1 MSMISTRTNMNAVAA
16 ARNLGYAQAQ
26 VDKSMTNL
34 STGLRINKAAD
45 DAAGL
50 AISEKLKSQING
62 LNQASRNAKD
72 AISLVQTAE
81 GALGEIGNML
91 QRVRTLAL
99 QSVNDVNT
107 VNERSSM
114 QKEVSQLQTEITRL
128 ALASEFNGQKLLDGS
143 FQSKRFQVGA
153 NSGQEI
159 ALSIGSV
166 SSAGL
171 GVNRISSS
179 AGSVSISAATAPA
192 AAGTAALASN
202 NFSSQTLTITG
213 PNGSD
218 EVDLDTAG
226 ASARN
231 IAEAVNLSS
240 GKTAVTATAATALKF
255 SLSAAGTSTA
265 AITSPVNVSFELA
278 GDVAG
283 GATSTTN
290 LAAKTTISA
299 QVSSSGDLSAL
310 AQAINDKS
318 ATTGIQARVGDTKG
332 ELIITADDGRDIIIN
347 NFQSGGLADAS
358 VQGLTANDDKS
369 LKDGPLIAA
378 GDAVTVDD
386 GETTRVGGFVKFESA
401 GGINIQTTEATNG
414 TLFANDTG
422 GAQANNNSALFDVA
436 SINVGNIDGASG
448 AISILDA
455 SIQQVNDLRASLGA
469 IQNRLQSTVANL
481 NSSSENLQFSNS
493 RVRDADVAMESS
505 ELARAQVL
513 MQAGVSVLAQANQ
526 QPQMALKLLG

>member
-1 MSMISTRTNMNAVAA
+1 MGMISTRTNMNAVAT
-16 ARNLGYAQAQ
+16 ARNLGYAQEK
-26 VDKSMTNL
+26 VDNSMMKL

-171 GVNRISSS
+171 GVNRISS
-179 AGSVSISAATAPA
+179 ATAA
-192 AAGTAALASN
+192 GAISEATAGAAGGTLAVAAN
-202 NFSSQTLTITG
+202 NFASQTLTITG
-213 PNGSD
+213 PNGNTD
-218 EVDLDTAG
+218 VVLDRAG
-226 ASARN
+226 SSAKS
-231 IAEAVNLSS
+231 IAEAVNLTS
-240 GKTAVTATAATALKF
+240 GKTAVTATAQTALKF
-255 SLSAAGTSTA
+255 TLSDSAGA
-265 AITSPVNVSFELA
+265 PVNVSFELA

-283 GATSTTN
+283 GQTATAN
-290 LAAKTTISA
+290 LTAKTTISA
-299 QVSSSGDLSAL
+299 QVSSSDDLSSL

-318 ATTGIQARVGDTKG
+318 ATTGIQARIGDTKS
-332 ELIITADDGRDIIIN
+332 ELIITADDGRDIILN
-347 NFQSGGLADAS
+347 SFDSGGGTAT
-358 VQGLTANDDKS
+358 VQGQTANADKN
-369 LKDGPLIAA
+369 LTGGPLVDAGAA
-378 GDAVTVDD
+378 ATLATGQA
-386 GETTRVGGFVKFESA
+386 TRVGGFVKFESA
-401 GGINIQTTEATNG
+401 GGVNIQSDDAGN
-414 TLFANDTG
+414 TLMA
-422 GAQANNNSALFDVA
+422 AANNNSALFDVA
-436 SINVGNIDGASG
+436 SINVGNIDGASS

-469 IQNRLQSTVANL
+469 IQNRLSSTVANL
-481 NSSSENLQFSNS
+481 ESSSENLQFSNS

>member
-1 MSMISTRTNMNAVAA
+1 MISTRTNMNAVST
-16 ARNLGYAQAQ
+16 ARNLGYAQEK
-26 VDKSMTNL
+26 VDNSMMKL

-72 AISLVQTAE
+72 AISLVQTSE

-166 SSAGL
+166 SSSGL
-171 GVNRISSS
+171 GVNRLSST
-179 AGSVSISAATAPA
+179 AATGQTNISAAQSS
-192 AAGTAALASN
+192 TAATSVGANGLTA
-202 NFSSQTLTITG
+202 QTLTVTG
-213 PNGSD
+213 ANGTDS
-218 EVDLDTAG
+218 VTLSAG
-226 ASARN
+226 QSAKAV
-231 IAEAVNLSS
+231 AEAINLSS
-240 GKTAVTATAATALKF
+240 GKTEVTAQAATALKF
-255 SLSAAGTSTA
+255 SVGGAGATGA
-265 AITSPVNVSFELA
+265 LNISFTLA
-278 GDVAG
+278 GDLSGNSTNVANIG
-283 GATSTTN
+283 
-290 LAAKTTISA
+290 AKTTITA
-299 QVSSSGDLSAL
+299 QVTSKDDLTKL
-310 AQAINDKS
+310 AEAINDRS
-318 ATTGIQARVGDTKG
+318 ATTGIQARVGGSKA
-332 ELIITADDGRDIIIN
+332 ELVITSDDGRDIIIAG
-347 NFQSGGLADAS
+347 FDGGAS
-358 VQGLTANDDKS
+358 VTATAQAQTLNDDKNLNGGLFENVGQS
-369 LKDGPLIAA
+369 ATLAQNQS
-378 GDAVTVDD
+378 V
-386 GETTRVGGFVKFESA
+386 RVGGYVKMESA
-401 GGINIQTTEATNG
+401 GGINVSTGSNTTLLTA
-414 TLFANDTG
+414 
-422 GAQANNNSALFDVA
+422 ANNNSALFDVA
-436 SINVGNIDGASG
+436 SINVGNIDGASN

-469 IQNRLQSTVANL
+469 VQNRLASTVANL
-481 NSSSENLQFSNS
+481 ESSSENLQFSNS

>member
-16 ARNLGYAQAQ
+16 ARNLGYAQSQ
-26 VDKSMTNL
+26 VDKSMINL

-91 QRVRTLAL
+91 QRMRTLAL

-107 VNERSSM
+107 VSERSSM

-128 ALASEFNGQKLLDGS
+128 AQASEFNGQKLLDGS

-166 SSAGL
+166 NSAGL
-171 GVNRISSS
+171 GVNT
-179 AGSVSISAATAPA
+179 VSTSNAT
-192 AAGTAALASN
+192 N
-202 NFSSQTLTITG
+202 
-213 PNGSD
+213 
-218 EVDLDTAG
+218 
-226 ASARN
+226 
-231 IAEAVNLSS
+231 
-240 GKTAVTATAATALKF
+240 
-255 SLSAAGTSTA
+255 SLSAAKAAATDVAAAGSNNLTAQTLTVTGGLGQTTINVAAGNSAKNVAEQINQNTGATGVTAQAKTAVRLSGLSAAGNISFTLAGDPSGGTAVS
-265 AITSPVNVSFELA
+265 AITS
-278 GDVAG
+278 
-283 GATSTTN
+283 
-290 LAAKTTISA
+290 KTTINA
-299 QVSSSGDLSAL
+299 QITNNADLSSMVA
-310 AQAINDKS
+310 AINDRT
-318 ATTGIQARVGDTKG
+318 AVTGITASIGDNGKS
-332 ELIITADDGRDIIIN
+332 ELVLFSDDGRDIAIE
-347 NFQSGGLADAS
+347 NFTGADVD
-358 VQGLTANDDKS
+358 VQGLTFDAT
-369 LKDGPLIAA
+369 DGIGFEDAGGSVTLADGAA
-378 GDAVTVDD
+378 DS
-386 GETTRVGGFVKFESA
+386 TRVGGFVQLNSSSA
-401 GGINIQTTEATNG
+401 LNVQVTSATPD
-414 TLFANDTG
+414 TALFG
-422 GAQANNNSALFDVA
+422 SVVNNSELYAVS
-436 SINVGNIDGASG
+436 SISVSNIDGASA
-448 AISILDA
+448 AIGILDA

-469 IQNRLQSTVANL
+469 VQNRLTSTVANL

>member
-1 MSMISTRTNMNAVAA
+1 MGMISTRTNMNAVST
-16 ARNLGYAQAQ
+16 ARNLGYAQEK
-26 VDKSMTNL
+26 VDNSMMKL

-128 ALASEFNGQKLLDGS
+128 ALASEVNGQKLLDGS

-240 GKTAVTATAATALKF
+240 GDRRD
-255 SLSAAGTSTA
+255 
-265 AITSPVNVSFELA
+265 
-278 GDVAG
+278 GDG
-283 GATSTTN
+283 GDC
-290 LAAKTTISA
+290 
-299 QVSSSGDLSAL
+299 V
-310 AQAINDKS
+310 
-318 ATTGIQARVGDTKG
+318 
-332 ELIITADDGRDIIIN
+332 E
-347 NFQSGGLADAS
+347 
-358 VQGLTANDDKS
+358 
-369 LKDGPLIAA
+369 
-378 GDAVTVDD
+378 
-386 GETTRVGGFVKFESA
+386 
-401 GGINIQTTEATNG
+401 
-414 TLFANDTG
+414 
-422 GAQANNNSALFDVA
+422 
-436 SINVGNIDGASG
+436 
-448 AISILDA
+448 
-455 SIQQVNDLRASLGA
+455 
-469 IQNRLQSTVANL
+469 
-481 NSSSENLQFSNS
+481 
-493 RVRDADVAMESS
+493 
-505 ELARAQVL
+505 
-513 MQAGVSVLAQANQ
+513 VLA
-526 QPQMALKLLG
+526 

>member
-1 MSMISTRTNMNAVAA
+1 MGMISTRTNMNAVAT
-16 ARNLGYAQAQ
+16 ARNLGYAQEK
-26 VDKSMTNL
+26 VDSSMMKL

-128 ALASEFNGQKLLDGS
+128 ANASEFNGQKLLDGS

-159 ALSIGSV
+159 SLSIGGV
-166 SSAGL
+166 NSAGL
-171 GVNRISSS
+171 GVNRINSSTGN
-179 AGSVSISAATAPA
+179 ANISAAKTAVA
-192 AAGTAALASN
+192 STALTGITAN
-202 NFSSQTLTITG
+202 NMVTQTLNITG
-213 PNGSD
+213 PNGSAP
-218 EVDLDTAG
+218 VVLATAG
-226 ASARN
+226 ASALKV
-231 IAEAVNLSS
+231 AESVNLTS
-240 GKTAVTATAATALKF
+240 GKTAVTAKAETALK
-255 SLSAAGTSTA
+255 LT
-265 AITSPVNVSFELA
+265 ITVSPAPVNISFKLA
-278 GDVAG
+278 GDIAG
-283 GATSTTN
+283 GQTNIANLTS
-290 LAAKTTISA
+290 ATTISA
-299 QVSSSGDLSAL
+299 QVSSSADLSAL
-310 AQAINDKS
+310 AAAINDKA
-318 ATTGIQARVGDTKG
+318 ATTGIQARIGDTKG
-332 ELIITADDGRDIIIN
+332 ELIITSDDGRDIIIDN
-347 NFQSGGLADAS
+347 MQGTAAT
-358 VQGLTANDDKS
+358 VQGMTANTDKN
-369 LKDGPLIAA
+369 LTVGPLVTAGAA
-378 GDAVTVDD
+378 QAVAVNQS
-386 GETTRVGGFVKFESA
+386 TRVGGFVKFESA
-401 GGINIQTTEATNG
+401 GGVNISTTDATG
-414 TLFANDTG
+414 SLLTSIT
-422 GAQANNNSALFDVA
+422 NNSALFDVA

-469 IQNRLQSTVANL
+469 VQNRLGSTVANL
-481 NSSSENLQFSNS
+481 ESSSENLQFSNS

>member
-1 MSMISTRTNMNAVAA
+1 MAMISTRTNMNAVSA

-26 VDKSMTNL
+26 VDKSMINL

-62 LNQASRNAKD
+62 LGQAARNAND

-91 QRVRTLAL
+91 QRMRTLAL

-107 VNERSSM
+107 VSERSSM

-166 SSAGL
+166 SASGL
-171 GVNRISSS
+171 GANTVSS
-179 AGSVSISAATAPA
+179 ATGTASMSAVRTGTTAPTNNGLATQNLTLTGSLGNATLSVGTAGVSANDVAAKINQNTGATGITATA
-192 AAGTAALASN
+192 
-202 NFSSQTLTITG
+202 
-213 PNGSD
+213 
-218 EVDLDTAG
+218 
-226 ASARN
+226 
-231 IAEAVNLSS
+231 
-240 GKTAVTATAATALKF
+240 KTAVK
-255 SLSAAGTSTA
+255 LSALTSTGN
-265 AITSPVNVSFELA
+265 ISFTLA

-283 GATSTTN
+283 GTATSSIT
-290 LAAKTTISA
+290 AKTTINA
-299 QVSSSGDLSAL
+299 QITSTSDLSGLVA
-310 AQAINDKS
+310 AINERS
-318 ATTGIQARVGDTKG
+318 AVTGIQASVGQAGKS
-332 ELIITADDGRDIIIN
+332 EVVLTAEDGRDIIIED
-347 NFQSGGLADAS
+347 FSGS
-358 VQGLTANDDKS
+358 QITTQGLTFDSTDGIGFAN
-369 LKDGPLIAA
+369 A
-378 GDAVTVDD
+378 GSTQNLASGGNDSA
-386 GETTRVGGFVKFESA
+386 RVGGYIQLNSA
-401 GGINIQTTEATNG
+401 GALNVQTSASG
-414 TLFANDTG
+414 TLFNTTNEA
-422 GAQANNNSALFDVA
+422 SSLYSVA
-436 SINVGNIDGASG
+436 TISVSNIDGASA
-448 AISILDA
+448 AIGILDS
-455 SIQQVNDLRASLGA
+455 SIQQVSDLRASLGA
-469 IQNRLQSTVANL
+469 VQNRLQSTVANL
-481 NSSSENLQFSNS
+481 NSSAENLQFSNS

>member
-1 MSMISTRTNMNAVAA
+1 MNAVAT
-16 ARNLGYAQAQ
+16 ARNLGYAQEK
-26 VDKSMTNL
+26 VDNSMMKL

-107 VNERSSM
+107 TNERSSM

-159 ALSIGSV
+159 SLSIGGV
-166 SSAGL
+166 SSSGL
-171 GVNRISSS
+171 GVNRITSS
-179 AGSVSISAATAPA
+179 AASNSISSAASATAS
-192 AAGTAALASN
+192 TAAINAN
-202 NFSSQTLTITG
+202 NMTAQTLTITG
-213 PNGSD
+213 PNGQAS
-218 EVDLDTAG
+218 VALATAG
-226 ASARN
+226 ASALKV
-231 IAEAVNLSS
+231 AEQVNLNS
-240 GKTAVTATAATALKF
+240 GKTAVTAVASTALKF
-255 SLSAAGTSTA
+255 SISNSAAA
-265 AITSPVNVSFELA
+265 VNISFNLA

-283 GATSTTN
+283 GATSLTSLT
-290 LAAKTTISA
+290 AKTTISA
-299 QVSSSGDLSAL
+299 QVSSSSDLSAL
-310 AQAINDKS
+310 AAAINDKS

-332 ELIITADDGRDIIIN
+332 ELIVTADDGRDIIID
-347 NFQSGGLADAS
+347 NFQSGGGTAS
-358 VQGLTANDDKS
+358 VQGMSVNTDKNLTA
-369 LKDGPLIAA
+369 GPLVTSGA
-378 GDAVTVDD
+378 AVTLNTNQ
-386 GETTRVGGFVKFESA
+386 TTRVGGNVKFESA
-401 GGINIQTTEATNG
+401 GGVNISTSGTVG
-414 TLFANDTG
+414 TLLSGTSG
-422 GAQANNNSALFDVA
+422 NNNSALFDVA
-436 SINVGNIDGASG
+436 SINVGNIDGASN

-469 IQNRLQSTVANL
+469 VQNRLGSTVANL
-481 NSSSENLQFSNS
+481 ESSSENLQFSNS

>member
-1 MSMISTRTNMNAVAA
+1 MGMISTRTNMNAVAT
-16 ARNLGYAQAQ
+16 ARNLGYAQEK
-26 VDKSMTNL
+26 VDSSMMKL

-128 ALASEFNGQKLLDGS
+128 ANASEFNGQKLLDGS

-159 ALSIGSV
+159 SLSIGGV
-166 SSAGL
+166 NSAGL
-171 GVNRISSS
+171 GVNRINS
-179 AGSVSISAATAPA
+179 ATAAANISAAKA
-192 AAGTAALASN
+192 AVVSGTATAGGVTAN
-202 NFSSQTLTITG
+202 NMTAQTLTVTG
-213 PNGSD
+213 PNGTSP
-218 EVDLDTAG
+218 VALATAG
-226 ASARN
+226 ASALKV
-231 IAEAVNLSS
+231 AESVNLTS
-240 GKTAVTATAATALKF
+240 GKTAVTAKAETALKL
-255 SLSAAGTSTA
+255 SITASAA
-265 AITSPVNVSFELA
+265 PVNISFKLA
-278 GDVAG
+278 GDIAG
-283 GATSTTN
+283 GQTN
-290 LAAKTTISA
+290 VANLTAATTISA
-299 QVSSSGDLSAL
+299 QVSSSDDLSSL
-310 AQAINDKS
+310 AAAINDKA
-318 ATTGIQARVGDTKG
+318 ATTGIQARIGDTKG
-332 ELIITADDGRDIIIN
+332 ELIITSDDGRDIIIDN
-347 NFQSGGLADAS
+347 MQGTTGT
-358 VQGLTANDDKS
+358 VQGMTANTDKN
-369 LKDGPLIAA
+369 LTVGPLVNA
-378 GDAVTVDD
+378 GTSVNVIQ
-386 GETTRVGGFVKFESA
+386 GNSTRVGGFVKFESA
-401 GGINIQTTEATNG
+401 GGVNISTNSATTGSLLAAAT
-414 TLFANDTG
+414 
-422 GAQANNNSALFDVA
+422 NNSALFDVA

-469 IQNRLQSTVANL
+469 VQNRLGSTVANL
-481 NSSSENLQFSNS
+481 ESSSENLQFSNS

>member
-1 MSMISTRTNMNAVAA
+1 MGMISTRTNMNAVAT
-16 ARNLGYAQAQ
+16 ARNLGYAQEK
-26 VDKSMTNL
+26 VDSSMMKL

-128 ALASEFNGQKLLDGS
+128 ANASEFNGQKLLDGS

-159 ALSIGSV
+159 SLSIGGV
-166 SSAGL
+166 NSAGL
-171 GVNRISSS
+171 GVNRINS
-179 AGSVSISAATAPA
+179 ATGNANISAATAA
-192 AAGTAALASN
+192 VDSTAATGVTAN
-202 NFSSQTLTITG
+202 NMATQTLTITG
-213 PNGSD
+213 PNGSAP
-218 EVDLDTAG
+218 VALATVG
-226 ASARN
+226 ASALKV
-231 IAEAVNLSS
+231 AESVNLTS
-240 GKTAVTATAATALKF
+240 GKTAVTAKAETALKF
-255 SLSAAGTSTA
+255 TIANSAA
-265 AITSPVNVSFELA
+265 PVNISFKLA
-278 GDVAG
+278 GDIAG
-283 GATSTTN
+283 GQTN
-290 LAAKTTISA
+290 VANLTAATTISA
-299 QVSSSGDLSAL
+299 QVSSSADLSSL
-310 AQAINDKS
+310 AAAINDKA
-318 ATTGIQARVGDTKG
+318 ATTGIQARIGDTKG
-332 ELIITADDGRDIIIN
+332 ELIITSDDGRDIIIDN
-347 NFQSGGLADAS
+347 LQGTAAT
-358 VQGLTANDDKS
+358 VQGMTANTDKS
-369 LKDGPLIAA
+369 LAAGPLVNA
-378 GDAVTVDD
+378 GASQAVAVNQS
-386 GETTRVGGFVKFESA
+386 TRVGGFVKFESA
-401 GGINIQTTEATNG
+401 GGVNISTDDAGGSLLAATT
-414 TLFANDTG
+414 
-422 GAQANNNSALFDVA
+422 NNSALFDVA

-469 IQNRLQSTVANL
+469 VQNRLGSTVANL
-481 NSSSENLQFSNS
+481 ESSSENLQFSNS

>member
-1 MSMISTRTNMNAVAA
+1 MGMISTRTNMNAVAT
-16 ARNLGYAQAQ
+16 ARNLGYAQEK
-26 VDKSMTNL
+26 VDSSMMKL

-128 ALASEFNGQKLLDGS
+128 ANASEFNGQKLLDGS

-159 ALSIGSV
+159 SLSIGGV
-166 SSAGL
+166 NSAGL
-171 GVNRISSS
+171 GVNRINS
-179 AGSVSISAATAPA
+179 AGGVAATATISAATAA
-192 AAGTAALASN
+192 VASTAATGVTAN
-202 NFSSQTLTITG
+202 NMTAQTLTITG
-213 PNGSD
+213 PNGSAP
-218 EVDLDTAG
+218 VALANAG
-226 ASARN
+226 ASALKV
-231 IAEAVNLSS
+231 AESVNLTS
-240 GKTAVTATAATALKF
+240 GKTAVTAKAETALKF
-255 SLSAAGTSTA
+255 TIATSAA
-265 AITSPVNVSFELA
+265 PVNISFKLA
-278 GDVAG
+278 GDIAG
-283 GATSTTN
+283 GQTN
-290 LAAKTTISA
+290 VSNLTAATTISA
-299 QVSSSGDLSAL
+299 QVSSSSDLSSL
-310 AQAINDKS
+310 AAAINDKA
-318 ATTGIQARVGDTKG
+318 ATTGIQARIGDTKG
-332 ELIITADDGRDIIIN
+332 ELIITSDDGRDIIIDN
-347 NFQSGGLADAS
+347 MQGTDAT
-358 VQGLTANDDKS
+358 VQGMTANTDKS
-369 LKDGPLIAA
+369 LAAGPLVVA
-378 GDAVTVDD
+378 GGPQAVIQ
-386 GETTRVGGFVKFESA
+386 GNSTRVGGFVKFESA
-401 GGINIQTTEATNG
+401 GGVNISTDDATGSLLAATT
-414 TLFANDTG
+414 
-422 GAQANNNSALFDVA
+422 NNSALFDVA

-469 IQNRLQSTVANL
+469 VQNRLGSTVANL
-481 NSSSENLQFSNS
+481 ESSSENLQFSNS

>member
-16 ARNLGYAQAQ
+16 ARNLGYAQSQ
-26 VDKSMTNL
+26 VDKSMINL

-91 QRVRTLAL
+91 QRMRTLAL

-107 VNERSSM
+107 VSERSSM

-128 ALASEFNGQKLLDGS
+128 AQASEFNGQKLLDGS

-166 SSAGL
+166 NSSGL
-171 GVNRISSS
+171 GVNT
-179 AGSVSISAATAPA
+179 VSTSNAA
-192 AAGTAALASN
+192 N
-202 NFSSQTLTITG
+202 
-213 PNGSD
+213 
-218 EVDLDTAG
+218 
-226 ASARN
+226 
-231 IAEAVNLSS
+231 
-240 GKTAVTATAATALKF
+240 
-255 SLSAAGTSTA
+255 SLSAARAAATDVAAAGAGNNLTAQTITVTGALGQTTINVAAANSATNVAEQINQNTGSTGVTAQAKTAVRLSGLSAAGNISFTLAGDTAGGTAVS
-265 AITSPVNVSFELA
+265 AITS
-278 GDVAG
+278 
-283 GATSTTN
+283 
-290 LAAKTTISA
+290 KTTINA
-299 QVSSSGDLSAL
+299 QVTNAADLSSMVA
-310 AQAINDKS
+310 AINDRT
-318 ATTGIQARVGDTKG
+318 AVTGITASIG
-332 ELIITADDGRDIIIN
+332 ENGKSEIVLFADDGRDIAIE
-347 NFQSGGLADAS
+347 NFTGANIT
-358 VQGLTANDDKS
+358 VQGLTFDAT
-369 LKDGPLIAA
+369 DGIGFRNAGNTTTLVSAA
-378 GDAVTVDD
+378 ADS
-386 GETTRVGGFVKFESA
+386 TRVGGFVQLNSSSA
-401 GGINIQTTEATNG
+401 LNVQVDSASPDTA
-414 TLFANDTG
+414 LF
-422 GAQANNNSALFDVA
+422 GAVVNNSELFSVSTITVA
-436 SINVGNIDGASG
+436 NIDGASA
-448 AISILDA
+448 AIGILDA

-469 IQNRLQSTVANL
+469 VQNRLQSTVANL